1 MIEKMKKVTDDMT
14 DICVRKN
21 KDYGNSFDKSLD
33 EDGLLVAKIRLK
45 DKLSR
50 FSTLIKND
58 AQVKDES
65 IRDTLIDLANYSVL
79 TIMWMDSVEEQRV
92 SNLKRPE
99 TYELVEMGSDQTSG
113 IVAGLHPSYMQE
125 ECKCSGLT
133 HDSIICPVHPNKGD
147 VKR

>member
-1 MIEKMKKVTDDMT
+1 MIKKIKKVTDEMT
-14 DICVRKN
+14 DICIRKN
-21 KDYGNSFDKSLD
+21 KDYGNSFDKALD

-65 IRDTLIDLANYSVL
+65 IRDTLIDLANYSIL
-79 TIMWMDSVEEQRV
+79 TIMWMDA
-92 SNLKRPE
+92 NPE
-99 TYELVEMGSDQTSG
+99 PA
-113 IVAGLHPSYMQE
+113 IVVGLHPSYMQE

-133 HDSIICPVHPNKGD
+133 HDSIVCPVHPNKAEARNERGD
-147 VKR
+147 KNE